1 MSGSKISCLHCKA
14 QFYSSAAQPKCG
26 VCDKAF
32 CPNCNACECTNFKV
46 QITKKNQSIGLKDI
60 ITIKENQLIEI
71 SATLS
76 PLKGQTP
83 VTTKNGNVLKT
94 EFELS
99 DDHQKIPLI
108 IWGPVP
114 EKLFPYRYEY
124 TNFVFSGLK
133 KKVFNG
139 KPVLVASRTTKY
151 YVNNLKMKPLDYF
164 LSQSAY

>member
-1 MSGSKISCLHCKA
+1 MSKISCLHCKA
-14 QFYSSAAQPKCG
+14 LFYSTNQSICG

-32 CPNCNACECTNFKV
+32 CPNCNSCGCTNSRTV
-46 QITKKNQSIGLKDI
+46 LQTKKSPQISLKEI
-60 ITIKENQLIEI
+60 NNINENQVIEI

-76 PLKGQTP
+76 PLIGQTP
-83 VTTKNGNVLKT
+83 VITHNGNILKT

-124 TNFVFSGLK
+124 TNFVISGLK
-133 KKVFNG
+133 KKIFNG
-139 KPVLVASRTTKY
+139 KPTLVASKSTKY
-151 YVNNLKMKPLDYF
+151 YVNNLKMRPLDYF
-164 LSQSAY
+164 LSQSAM